1 MSKPVNDKHWVDV
14 RIPSDKVTDLRNGT
28 LVPSDKLREMQE
40 RLARLEAV
48 LAAVKKR
55 GPIDHTWR
63 CATSDTFPKP
73 CNCGVDALDE
83 AIRACDVAKEQ
94 ASE

>member
-1 MSKPVNDKHWVDV
+1 VNDKHWVDV

-48 LAAVKKR
+48 AEAA
-55 GPIDHTWR
+55 G
-63 CATSDTFPKP
+63 TFAYCQETGNTKQL
-73 CNCGVDALDE
+73 CGACYGCRLIAALSPHGGDGE
-83 AIRACDVAKEQ
+83 
-94 ASE
+94 